1 MIAKEDSPAPVAIK
15 NNLSQNIDSAI
26 DENAPLKGVHKEEI
40 EMQKVIVGDQGN
52 TFIYTILYLLISIIQ
67 KRVYS
72 EK

>member
-1 MIAKEDSPAPVAIK
+1 MIATEDSSAPVAIK

-52 TFIYTILYLLISIIQ
+52 TFLLHYIVSIYYM
-67 KRVYS
+67 VYS
-72 EK
+72 TNEY